1 MNATKSAARLI
12 GIVLVALLLTACG
25 QSEEERIEISIAL
38 TQTAAVQETQIADIE
53 VPFVPTDIPE
63 LTFPGDLQPLH
74 PGGCGDLAVA
84 MRETLAVV
92 VNETRVAVEHEGK
105 SGGGCQSTAVGSG
118 LDFDD
123 QMSVENAMRQIL
135 ETRGWREDTSAATCL
150 GIGGWG
156 PGASTSCFTQANG
169 LCEAFIYI
177 TPSDDELCQDDEA
190 ISACFARLSPEQI
203 VYTASLTC
211 AQDTG
216 AAAEP
221 LEPLESELMR
231 IEFPPGAIQAR
242 VLGDVTTGGIDH
254 YVLTAMAGQEMT
266 VNLLGPTGEMLA
278 QGSASL
284 IIWGAEGTVLISSHA
299 DAVSWGGELPLSQD
313 YYIDVKSLSQ
323 EAIGYMLEVIIPPL
337 PDTTGAGVFPKVEP
351 FPFGEMQA
359 IVLSGVPPMLPP
371 EFPTEEGLPDI
382 YPYLYTSEEGEYEIS
397 LDYGVDCRGAGACHY
412 GSLTGRNVDSDIP
425 VGTSN
430 FPFDIGDAQVVSLVR
445 GITGYF
451 VASVCGA
458 NCDDGRVFW
467 IYEGYQYMVGLKAGA
482 LEDVITLA
490 NAAIMNSLP

>member
-1 MNATKSAARLI
+1 MNATKSATRLVA
-12 GIVLVALLLTACG
+12 IVLVAVLLTACG
-25 QSEEERIEISIAL
+25 QSEEERIEISVAL
-38 TQTAAVQETQIADIE
+38 TQTAAVQETQMVDTAA
-53 VPFVPTDIPE
+53 PLVPTEIPE
-63 LTFPGDLQPLH
+63 LTFQGDLQPLSI
-74 PGGCGDLAVA
+74 GECSDLAMA
-84 MRETLAVV
+84 MRETLAVSV
-92 VNETRVAVEHEGK
+92 SETRVAVGHEGK

-118 LDFDD
+118 LDFED
-123 QMSVENAMRQIL
+123 QISVENAMHQTL

-190 ISACFARLSPEQI
+190 ISACFARLAPEQI
-203 VYTASLTC
+203 IYTASITC
-211 AQDTG
+211 SQDTS
-216 AAAEP
+216 AAVEP
-221 LEPLESELMR
+221 AEPLESELMR
-231 IEFPPGAIQAR
+231 IEFAPGAIQAL
-242 VLGDVTTGGIDH
+242 VLGDVAMGGIDH
-254 YVLTAMAGQEMT
+254 YVLTAMGGQEMT
-266 VNLLGPTGEMLA
+266 VNLLGPTGEILA

-284 IIWGAEGTVLISSHA
+284 VIWGAEGTVLISSHA
-299 DAVSWGGELPLSQD
+299 DAVSWAGELPLSQD

-323 EAIGYMLEVIIPPL
+323 EAIGYTLEVTIPPL
-337 PDTTGAGVFPKVEP
+337 PSSTGAGVFPKVEP

-382 YPYLYTSEEGEYEIS
+382 YPYLYTSDEGEYEIS

-412 GSLTGRNVDSDIP
+412 GSLTGKKVDSDFP

-430 FPFDIGDAQVVSLVR
+430 FPFDIGDAHIFTLTK

-482 LEDVITLA
+482 LEDVMALA